1 MLQAALAFLVI
12 AIVAGLLGLFQVQWL
27 ASEIAW
33 ILFVVFIVL
42 FLVSL
47 VFGRRGGPGPIR

>member
-1 MLQAALAFLVI
+1 MLQAAITFLII
-12 AIVAGLLGLFQVQWL
+12 ALIAGLLGLFRVQWI

-33 ILFVVFIVL
+33 ILFVVFFIL

-47 VFGRRGGPGPIR
+47 LKGRRGPAR

>member
-1 MLQAALAFLVI
+1 MLRW
-12 AIVAGLLGLFQVQWL
+12 AIVFLIIALVAGVLGLFRVQWI

-33 ILFVVFIVL
+33 VLFVVFLIL

-47 VFGRRGGPGPIR
+47 VMGRRGPPIT